1 MKLIILI
8 GPPGVGKSTMAS
20 DLINNDGDHGAATKR
35 ISQDANNGNKQKTM
49 NAFNLAIDNK
59 SDIILDRCNI
69 SRGQRGPWISIAKEA
84 GYTIE
89 AIQLV
94 VPREVCVER
103 MMKRENHETIPN
115 TMDPDKME
123 SIVRGFNKDLDPPT
137 LDEGFSKITIMRN
150 D

>member
-1 MKLIILI
+1 MKLIVLI
-8 GPPGVGKSTMAS
+8 GPPGSGKTTWCI
-20 DLINNDGDHGAATKR
+20 DNGFGYIR
-35 ISQDANNGNKQKTM
+35 ISQDVNGGDRKRTM
-49 NAFNLAIDNK
+49 SMFQMHVDGK
-59 SDIILDRCNI
+59 YDIVLDRCNI
-69 SRGQRGPWISIAKEA
+69 SKKQRSEWIKIAKEA

-89 AIQLV
+89 AVQLV

-103 MMKRENHETIPN
+103 MMTREGHETIPN

-123 SIVRGFNKDLDPPT
+123 DIVRSFNKDLETPT